1 MGPPGF
7 EPESMAPEATRIPS
21 YPTGPQRTPNGF
33 PTGPQRTPN
42 GFLNK
47 YFDRLDRTIRHRH
60 DVCVDVNRMDDELDS
75 EMREEAIG
83 RFNTN
88 PVVRTH
94 DEVMKSLGL
103 R

>member
-1 MGPPGF
+1 
-7 EPESMAPEATRIPS
+7 MAPEATRIPS
-21 YPTGPQRTPNGF
+21 Y

-75 EMREEAIG
+75 EMYEKAIG
-83 RFNTN
+83 RFNTK
-88 PVVRTH
+88 PVVSTH